1 MAVHEIGHSLGLFHS
16 HLQSSVMF
24 PTYKDYSP
32 DFKLDK
38 DDIIGIQIIC
48 FLIEKIIE
56 PK

>member
-1 MAVHEIGHSLGLFHS
+1 
-16 HLQSSVMF
+16 MF